1 MIKGECKKLL
11 YFPVT
16 SKSSLDKWYKNLG
29 LFSKGSNEKMQMD
42 QNFYVDTL
50 AAASS
55 FIKNENPAQVFL

>member
-1 MIKGECKKLL
+1 
-11 YFPVT
+11 
-16 SKSSLDKWYKNLG
+16 
-29 LFSKGSNEKMQMD
+29 MQMD